1 MGRALSRG
9 EVLRA
14 EVLEGSEGV
23 LRAELESVLFR
34 AAHSILEFGIFT
46 SSDQTITI
54 NVLESED
61 LVDNCKASSSALHL
75 AGKTLE
81 CGVVSGISGG
91 KVTVGSETVVE
102 DVSHELSSEE
112 VASNCDGGECD
123 ESVKSSAHMDVDV
136 LLCGGT
142 CNISSTGVVVN
153 SLGVNVI
160 FILCNPGNEFVS
172 NISDC
177 ESSDDITQS
186 GDEEDG

>member
-1 MGRALSRG
+1 MAGALSRG

-34 AAHSILEFGIFT
+34 AAHSSLEFGIFT

-54 NVLESED
+54 NVLEGED
-61 LVDNCKASSSALHL
+61 LVDNCEASSSALHL

-91 KVTVGSETVVE
+91 EVTVGSETVVE

-123 ESVKSSAHMDVDV
+123 ESVESSAHMDVDV
-136 LLCGGT
+136 VLSGGT
-142 CNISSTGVVVN
+142 SDICLTGVVVS
-153 SLGVNVI
+153 SLGFCVI
-160 FILCNPGNEFVS
+160 VILSDPGDELIS
-172 NISDC
+172 NISYC
-177 ESSDDITQS
+177 ESSDDITQG